1 MAPLYRPHL
10 GWENEQLAHY
20 LLSRFSFVAHP
31 ATISD
36 DIGSDFYCT
45 IFDILESEPPKMEP
59 RISFAIQV
67 KSNGERIDAS
77 NKIKYL
83 DQLEV
88 PFFVGVVDQ
97 ATASLK
103 IHSAECLPMMF
114 ANYGHPVSLSLRL
127 VDKPH
132 RYQSPE
138 TYVEPKGASPEVAY
152 WDTEP
157 AARKLVLNCFHVCT
171 LNTSESRGEIRPS
184 VETLLAVCR
193 RATLNIGSKRVEE
206 NLYEWPNES
215 ITVYGGSGS
224 AKHFRDNA
232 LKRIAEAFV
241 NFAWILENDPSKF
254 NPDEFKV
261 YEKFFVEMT
270 RFEITRALSVA
281 NKAYIDARTLVD
293 RHFCGPI

>member
-45 IFDILESEPPKMEP
+45 IFDVLESEPPKMEP

-67 KSNGERIDAS
+67 KSNDERIDAS

-103 IHSAECLPMMF
+103 IYSAE
-114 ANYGHPVSLSLRL
+114 
-127 VDKPH
+127 
-132 RYQSPE
+132 
-138 TYVEPKGASPEVAY
+138 
-152 WDTEP
+152 
-157 AARKLVLNCFHVCT
+157 
-171 LNTSESRGEIRPS
+171 
-184 VETLLAVCR
+184 
-193 RATLNIGSKRVEE
+193 
-206 NLYEWPNES
+206 
-215 ITVYGGSGS
+215 
-224 AKHFRDNA
+224 
-232 LKRIAEAFV
+232 
-241 NFAWILENDPSKF
+241 
-254 NPDEFKV
+254 
-261 YEKFFVEMT
+261 
-270 RFEITRALSVA
+270 
-281 NKAYIDARTLVD
+281 
-293 RHFCGPI
+293 